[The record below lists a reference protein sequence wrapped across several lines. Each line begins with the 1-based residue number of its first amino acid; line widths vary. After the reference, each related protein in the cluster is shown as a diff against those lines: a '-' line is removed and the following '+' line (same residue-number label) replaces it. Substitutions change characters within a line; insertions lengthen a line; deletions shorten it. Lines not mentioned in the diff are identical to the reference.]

1 MKAIIYY
8 TKSNV
13 SGFSYTHEEGKLDVR
28 IYDEDT
34 GEFICREKQTPDL
47 NKHYEA
53 VDDVD
58 FPLGN
63 TIKDP
68 ENVSTEVPTEH
79 LEAVFHYYN
88 TVKPSEITDAINEG
102 LIDVSH
108 SSMSVGDV
116 IEIEDNYFI
125 VCRMGFE
132 RIEFEEKYGEIT
144 KDTVLSVQHDIHTPF
159 VYFGKHSYAS
169 VEFFAEHF
177 GKDVDEF
184 ITMLI
189 YNDRDIAQWF
199 RVKKS

>member
-34 GEFICREKQTPDL
+34 GEFIRREQQTPDL

-53 VDDVD
+53 IDDVD

-68 ENVSTEVPTEH
+68 ENISEEVPTEH

-88 TVKPSEITDAINEG
+88 TVKPSEITDAITEG
-102 LIDVSH
+102 LIDVAH

-116 IEIEDNYFI
+116 IEIEGNYFI
-125 VCRMGFE
+125 VCGMGFA
-132 RIEFEEKYGEIT
+132 RIEFDVEYGEIT
-144 KDTVLSVQHDIHTPF
+144 KDTVIQVQQDIHTPF
-159 VYFGKHSYAS
+159 NYFSKGGYAS
-169 VEFFAEHF
+169 VEYFAEHF
-177 GKDVDEF
+177 GVDVDKF
-184 ITMLI
+184 ITMLTH
-189 YNDRDIAQWF
+189 NQKNIAQWF